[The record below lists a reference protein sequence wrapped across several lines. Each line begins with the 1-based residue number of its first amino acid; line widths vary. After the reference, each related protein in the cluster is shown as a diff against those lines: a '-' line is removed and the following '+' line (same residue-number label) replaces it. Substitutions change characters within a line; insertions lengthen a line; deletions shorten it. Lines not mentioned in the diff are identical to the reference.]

1 MSEPVNGQRGVGP
14 RDGFREHEAPTP
26 PVIGGDFAA
35 DGEEDPELVFLP
47 SSERVHRGD
56 MEAAVEFRRTEDG
69 QLVVLAYTSVRALVE
84 ACGEKQPWVAL
95 PSAHLEQVVADSGA
109 DSVLWNAALPE
120 EQRRDEAVEQ
130 RTSR

>member
-1 MSEPVNGQRGVGP
+1 MERPVNRQPGGASRE
-14 RDGFREHEAPTP
+14 GFKEHDAPTS
-26 PVIGGDFAA
+26 PVIGGEFGA

-47 SSERVHRGD
+47 SERVHRGD

-95 PSAHLEQVVADSGA
+95 PSVYLEQIVAESGA
-109 DSVLWNAALPE
+109 DSVLWNAELPD
-120 EQRRDEAVEQ
+120 EQRREEPSESGG
-130 RTSR
+130 SR